1 MKNHNSRDQTNLR
14 RKSYKDASTPSNSL
28 THEYNTGARPTF
40 VPEKHRRYSESSTCT
55 YLSEAPMLTP
65 TLSPDKSHNF
75 LFNDVFNEIAENQDA
90 NAVAA
95 AVVNDN
101 EIINTMN
108 FNEMSD
114 CIVTIENN
122 HHQESE
128 QLHQQHIQDQQKQH
142 LHHQQH
148 FKLNS
153 FVSNANNTVVD
164 DEIVEDINGGDEEFV
179 SFECVKKLLGEQNLD
194 YIDSAIQSQFRL
206 F

>member
-1 MKNHNSRDQTNLR
+1 MKNHNSRDQTHLR
-14 RKSYKDASTPSNSL
+14 RKSYKDAPTPSNSL
-28 THEYNTGARPTF
+28 TIEYNNGVRPNF

-65 TLSPDKSHNF
+65 TLSPDKSNNF
-75 LFNDVFNEIAENQDA
+75 LFNDVFNEIAEIQDA

-95 AVVNDN
+95 AVVHEN

-122 HHQESE
+122 HNQESE
-128 QLHQQHIQDQQKQH
+128 QQHQQHIQNQQKQH
-142 LHHQQH
+142 LLHHQH

-153 FVSNANNTVVD
+153 FVNNANTVVG
-164 DEIVEDINGGDEEFV
+164 DEIVEDINGGGDEEFV

>member
-1 MKNHNSRDQTNLR
+1 
-14 RKSYKDASTPSNSL
+14 
-28 THEYNTGARPTF
+28 
-40 VPEKHRRYSESSTCT
+40 
-55 YLSEAPMLTP
+55 MLTP